1 MVRSV
6 GQARGSQGGR
16 TCCVSRCVWR
26 DCVCVVSFSLQLCV
40 YVSAYV
46 CVCVCGDA
54 CHTKIFSHLNFER
67 ETLKCNNN
75 NNKDN
80 NVSDNSKNKNNRN
93 NHLHLSPF
101 QQRTQCCR
109 HSQATQKLS
118 QSCTTSCAWAGSG
131 SGSGSGYDIEC
142 TGHCN
147 EWVVLWVRSGSVEP
161 STAQFSLSHSPCLA
175 LSVAQPTA
183 TCLIGVC

>member
-1 MVRSV
+1 M
-6 GQARGSQGGR
+6 
-16 TCCVSRCVWR
+16 
-26 DCVCVVSFSLQLCV
+26 CVCVVSFSLQLCV
-40 YVSAYV
+40 YVYA
-46 CVCVCGDA
+46 CVCVCADA

-75 NNKDN
+75 SNNNSKDN
-80 NVSDNSKNKNNRN
+80 NVSDNSNNKNNRN

-161 STAQFSLSHSPCLA
+161 STAQFSLSLA
-175 LSVAQPTA
+175 LSRSLCRSAHCHLSNRSLLVYKSKS
-183 TCLIGVC
+183 